1 MKTFRVLA
9 CCLAM
14 AIPQIALGQDDE
26 GGNDVAKE
34 MKRIAALGPGV
45 HEVQKDK
52 KGQITSCIIV
62 GQARISTALGKAKG
76 IELARDKANLDCS
89 AQFVKWLKEEVSVY
103 QSNEDETIILMEG
116 SEEKENDSLKESA
129 KSVEKNSKKMESV
142 AKGAVRGLQML
153 HKETDGDGK
162 TYTVVKGFKASNLDA
177 LKKLSEDL
185 KSDESASK
193 KNGGG
198 SDSGS
203 GSAEGKKKKNDKEI
217 ESGSTTAGD
226 AGDFLP
232 KRKKQ

>member
-9 CCLAM
+9 CILAM
-14 AIPQIALGQDDE
+14 ALPPIAFGQEDE
-26 GGNDVAKE
+26 GGSDVAKE

-62 GQARISTALGKAKG
+62 GQARISTASGKTKG

-129 KSVEKNSKKMESV
+129 KSVEKSSKKMESV
-142 AKGAVRGLQML
+142 SKGAVRGLQML
-153 HKETDGDGK
+153 HKETDGNGK

-185 KSDESASK
+185 KSDEPSSK
-193 KNGGG
+193 KNGG
-198 SDSGS
+198 SES
-203 GSAEGKKKKNDKEI
+203 GSAESKKKKNDKEI
-217 ESGSTTAGD
+217 ESDSATAGD

>member
-1 MKTFRVLA
+1 
-9 CCLAM
+9 M
-14 AIPQIALGQDDE
+14 AIPPIAFGQEDE
-26 GGNDVAKE
+26 GGSDVAKE

-45 HEVQKDK
+45 HEVQNDK

-89 AQFVKWLKEEVSVY
+89 ARFVKWLKEEVSVY

-116 SEEKENDSLKESA
+116 SEEKENDSLKESS
-129 KSVEKNSKKMESV
+129 KSVEKTSKKMESV
-142 AKGAVRGLQML
+142 AKGAVRGLRTL

-162 TYTVVKGFKASNLDA
+162 TYTVVKVFKASNLDA

-185 KSDESASK
+185 KSDEPSSK
-193 KNGGG
+193 KNGG
-198 SDSGS
+198 SES
-203 GSAEGKKKKNDKEI
+203 GSAESKKKKNDTEI
-217 ESGSTTAGD
+217 ESDSATAGD

>member
-9 CCLAM
+9 CFLAM
-14 AIPQIALGQDDE
+14 AIPSIAFGQEDE
-26 GGNDVAKE
+26 GGSDVAKK

-103 QSNEDETIILMEG
+103 QSNEDESIILMEG

-129 KSVEKNSKKMESV
+129 KSVEKSSKKMESV
-142 AKGAVRGLQML
+142 SKGAVRGLQML
-153 HKETDGDGK
+153 HKETDGNGK

-185 KSDESASK
+185 KSDEPSSK
-193 KNGGG
+193 KNGG
-198 SDSGS
+198 SES
-203 GSAEGKKKKNDKEI
+203 GSAESKKKKNDKEI
-217 ESGSTTAGD
+217 EDDSATAGD

>member
-1 MKTFRVLA
+1 MKRVHILFCLLA
-9 CCLAM
+9 FGLTQVAS
-14 AIPQIALGQDDE
+14 ARDDDE

-34 MKRIAALGPGV
+34 FKRIATLGPGV

-103 QSNEDETIILMEG
+103 QSNEDESIILMEG

-129 KSVEKNSKKMESV
+129 KSVEKSSKKMESV

-153 HKETDGDGK
+153 HKETDGNGK

-185 KSDESASK
+185 KSDEPSSK
-193 KNGGG
+193 KNGG
-198 SDSGS
+198 SES
-203 GSAEGKKKKNDKEI
+203 GSAESKKKKNDKEI
-217 ESGSTTAGD
+217 ESGSATAGD

>member
-1 MKTFRVLA
+1 
-9 CCLAM
+9 
-14 AIPQIALGQDDE
+14 
-26 GGNDVAKE
+26 
-34 MKRIAALGPGV
+34 
-45 HEVQKDK
+45 
-52 KGQITSCIIV
+52 
-62 GQARISTALGKAKG
+62 
-76 IELARDKANLDCS
+76 
-89 AQFVKWLKEEVSVY
+89 
-103 QSNEDETIILMEG
+103 
-116 SEEKENDSLKESA
+116 
-129 KSVEKNSKKMESV
+129 MESV

-203 GSAEGKKKKNDKEI
+203 AEGKKKKNDKEI
-217 ESGSTTAGD
+217 ESGSATAGD

>member
-9 CCLAM
+9 CFLAM
-14 AIPQIALGQDDE
+14 AIPSIAFGQEDE
-26 GGNDVAKE
+26 GGSDVAKQ

-103 QSNEDETIILMEG
+103 QSNEDESIILMEG

-129 KSVEKNSKKMESV
+129 KSVEKSSKKMESV

-153 HKETDGDGK
+153 HKETDGNGK

-185 KSDESASK
+185 KSDEPSSK
-193 KNGGG
+193 KNGG
-198 SDSGS
+198 SES
-203 GSAEGKKKKNDKEI
+203 GSAESKKKKNDKEI
-217 ESGSTTAGD
+217 ENDSTTAGD

>member
-9 CCLAM
+9 CFLAM
-14 AIPQIALGQDDE
+14 AIPSIAFGQEDE
-26 GGNDVAKE
+26 GGSDVAKQ

-103 QSNEDETIILMEG
+103 QSNEDESIILMEG

-129 KSVEKNSKKMESV
+129 KSVEKSSKKMESV

-153 HKETDGDGK
+153 HKETDGNGK

-185 KSDESASK
+185 KSDEPSSK
-193 KNGGG
+193 KNGG
-198 SDSGS
+198 SES
-203 GSAEGKKKKNDKEI
+203 GSAESKKNKNDKEI
-217 ESGSTTAGD
+217 ESGSATAGD

>member
-1 MKTFRVLA
+1 MKTFRVFACFLA
-9 CCLAM
+9 L
-14 AIPQIALGQDDE
+14 AIPQFALAQDDE

-62 GQARISTALGKAKG
+62 GQARISTALGKTKG

-103 QSNEDETIILMEG
+103 QSNDDETIILMEG
-116 SEEKENDSLKESA
+116 AEEKENDSLKESA
-129 KSVEKNSKKMESV
+129 KSLEKSSKRMESV

-162 TYTVVKGFKASNLDA
+162 TYTVVKGFKASTLDA

-193 KNGGG
+193 KNGAG
-198 SDSGS
+198 SDSGTS
-203 GSAEGKKKKNDKEI
+203 EGKKKKNDKEI
-217 ESGSTTAGD
+217 ESGSATAGD

-232 KRKKQ
+232 KRKNQ

>member
-9 CCLAM
+9 CFLAM
-14 AIPQIALGQDDE
+14 ALPPIAFGQEDE
-26 GGNDVAKE
+26 GGSDVAKE

-103 QSNEDETIILMEG
+103 QSNEDEAIILMEG

-129 KSVEKNSKKMESV
+129 KSVEKSSKKMESV

-177 LKKLSEDL
+177 LKKLSDDL
-185 KSDESASK
+185 KSDEPSSK
-193 KNGGG
+193 KNGG
-198 SDSGS
+198 SES
-203 GSAEGKKKKNDKEI
+203 GSAESKKKKNDKEI
-217 ESGSTTAGD
+217 ESDSSTAGD